1 MKLRKEIQ
9 VALNNCEPNTNRVDK
24 IEAIAQKFAEHY
36 HNLQLQQGGVMA
48 CFSEEQLSQINKYG
62 KHQHNRGAMDLS
74 YVSFEFWLK

>member
-1 MKLRKEIQ
+1 MDIKKIIIENAYEFEKDRFIIGLGNIDQIIAEINQ
-9 VALNNCEPNTNRVDK
+9 A
-24 IEAIAQKFAEHY
+24 
-36 HNLQLQQGGVMA
+36 LQLQQTGVMA